1 MYLTADSSNVIQ
13 TLDDKKVY
21 IIGGIVDRNRY
32 KQLTL
37 DKANKE
43 GIQHAKLPIGDFM
56 HLKSSTVLTVN
67 HVFEIVAEW
76 YQTKDWRGAL
86 NKVIPDRKQE
96 KETVVKLAL
105 N

>member
-1 MYLTADSSNVIQ
+1 
-13 TLDDKKVY
+13 
-21 IIGGIVDRNRY
+21 
-32 KQLTL
+32 
-37 DKANKE
+37 
-43 GIQHAKLPIGDFM
+43 M

-86 NKVIPDRKQE
+86 NKIIPDRKQE
-96 KETVVKLAL
+96 KETVVKLAV